1 MVVGHEANG
10 SPPADIPA
18 QKTIFRTEQDAV
30 VPAALA
36 LEAAPVSDTKSAT
49 GIPSSGIPTSESSG
63 PVPFDFPMV
72 EKPTVTRRAEWAP
85 GSDWTKVRKLALEQ
99 MNRFISL
106 EPKVLK
112 GNKPNAIHDMRVA
125 SRRLQQLL
133 DLLYPAPPKEI

>member
-10 SPPADIPA
+10 SPPAGIPA

-63 PVPFDFPMV
+63 PAPFDFPMV
-72 EKPTVTRRAEWAP
+72 EKPTVTRRAECAP
-85 GSDWTKVRKLALEQ
+85 GSASDWTKVRELELDQ

-112 GNKPNAIHDMRVA
+112 GNKPKAIHRMQVA
-125 SRRLQQLL
+125 RHMG
-133 DLLYPAPPKEI
+133 E